1 MLAEL
6 IESMRRTERYIFDMP
21 PPPDG
26 PGAAAPVDEG
36 EVTDLVTAHD
46 HFWPT
51 FTDGQILI
59 ATQDHGWHRDS
70 HSDWTP

>member
-6 IESMRRTERYIFDMP
+6 IESMRRIERYIFDMP
-21 PPPDG
+21 PP
-26 PGAAAPVDEG
+26 
-36 EVTDLVTAHD
+36 HD

-51 FTDGQILI
+51 FTDGQILR